1 MENFTPIPSFIGG
14 LLIGLSAVILLL
26 GQGRLAGISGI
37 LGGLLS
43 AGSGG
48 RPWRLLFFIGLI
60 AGAAG
65 YAMLGGDI
73 STVDINP
80 FRLSGNTQMT
90 VLLLGGLLVGFGTQM
105 GSGCTSG
112 HGICGLGRFS
122 VRSLVATGTFMA
134 TAGLTVVLVRYV
146 FGGA

>member
-1 MENFTPIPSFIGG
+1 M
-14 LLIGLSAVILLL
+14 
-26 GQGRLAGISGI
+26 
-37 LGGLLS
+37 
-43 AGSGG
+43 
-48 RPWRLLFFIGLI
+48 
-60 AGAAG
+60 
-65 YAMLGGDI
+65 
-73 STVDINP
+73 DINP

>member
-60 AGAAG
+60 AGAL
-65 YAMLGGDI
+65 AM
-73 STVDINP
+73 P
-80 FRLSGNTQMT
+80 C
-90 VLLLGGLLVGFGTQM
+90 LVGISARWISILSDFPA
-105 GSGCTSG
+105 
-112 HGICGLGRFS
+112 IPR
-122 VRSLVATGTFMA
+122 
-134 TAGLTVVLVRYV
+134 
-146 FGGA
+146 